1 MADENHIDPK
11 GYWIDPDR
19 NIRRM
24 SGEQEVILSATE
36 KCSAKEWER
45 IREAIGLMQAISDIN

>member
-1 MADENHIDPK
+1 MADENYIDPK

-19 NIRRM
+19 NIRRT
-24 SGEQEVILSATE
+24 SGGQEAIVTATE

-45 IREAIGLMQAISDIN
+45 I